1 MKKNCLIMTIAIF
14 LLFSST
20 GIQAQTTQTQLNQ
33 LELIK
38 QFIGNWTAEM
48 GKDTIVWCEYKLFGT
63 GMEDYYKAI
72 TKGEIFL
79 SEKGLWGYDKKYD
92 KNIHAQ
98 LWDPSSQL
106 DINVW
111 WFTSKNICE
120 GVQYQY
126 ISNPED
132 ASLKWKL
139 EFKSSDLM
147 IMTTTLN
154 SKVVSTMTFTRE
166 QK

>member
-1 MKKNCLIMTIAIF
+1 MKKF
-14 LLFSST
+14 KWLLPIVIISLFVN
-20 GIQAQTTQTQLNQ
+20 GNLCGQTTQIQLNQ

-48 GKDTIVWCEYKLFGT
+48 GKDTTIVCEYKLFGT
-63 GMEDYYKAI
+63 GMEDYYKAF
-72 TKGEIFL
+72 TNGKIFL
-79 SEKGLWGYDKKYD
+79 SEKGLWGYDKKND

-98 LWDPSSQL
+98 LWDPSCRL

-126 ISNPED
+126 ISNPEN
-132 ASLKWKL
+132 ATLKWKL
-139 EFKSSDLM
+139 EFKSSDTM
-147 IMTTTLN
+147 IMTTTIN
-154 SKVVSTMTFTRE
+154 SKVISIWTFTRE
-166 QK
+166 KK

>member
-1 MKKNCLIMTIAIF
+1 
-14 LLFSST
+14 
-20 GIQAQTTQTQLNQ
+20 
-33 LELIK
+33 
-38 QFIGNWTAEM
+38 
-48 GKDTIVWCEYKLFGT
+48 
-63 GMEDYYKAI
+63 MEDYYKAI
-72 TKGEIFL
+72 TKGEIFF

-98 LWDPSSQL
+98 LWNPSSQL

-111 WFTSKNICE
+111 WFTTKNICE

-166 QK
+166 KK

>member
-1 MKKNCLIMTIAIF
+1 MKKLFLTVLISVF
-14 LLFSST
+14 LLFIFN
-20 GIQAQTTQTQLNQ
+20 GLQGQTSQTQLNQ

-48 GKDTIVWCEYKLFGT
+48 GKDTTVFCEYKLFGT
-63 GMEDYYKAI
+63 GMEDYYKAF
-72 TKGEIFL
+72 TNGKIFL
-79 SEKGLWGYDKKYD
+79 SEKGLWGYDKKND

-98 LWDPSSQL
+98 LWDPSCRL

-126 ISNPED
+126 ISNPEN

-139 EFKSSDLM
+139 EFKSCDLM

-166 QK
+166 KK

>member
-1 MKKNCLIMTIAIF
+1 MKKPLLSMAIIVS
-14 LLFSST
+14 LLLCT
-20 GIQAQTTQTQLNQ
+20 NGIQAQTTQTQLNQ

-38 QFIGNWTAEM
+38 QFIGTWTAEM
-48 GKDTIVWCEYKLFGT
+48 GKDTTLFCEYKLFGT
-63 GMEDYYKAI
+63 GMEDYYKAV

-79 SEKGLWGYDKKYD
+79 SEKGLWGYDKEND
-92 KNIHAQ
+92 KNIHVQ
-98 LWDPSSQL
+98 LWDHSSRL

-132 ASLKWKL
+132 ASLKWGI

-166 QK
+166 KK